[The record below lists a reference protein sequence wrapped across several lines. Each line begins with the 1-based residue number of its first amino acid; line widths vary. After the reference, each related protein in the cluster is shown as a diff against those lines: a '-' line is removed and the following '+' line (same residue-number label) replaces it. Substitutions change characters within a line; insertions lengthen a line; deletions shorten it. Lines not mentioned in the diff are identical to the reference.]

1 MTFKMSLTPS
11 GCIFLNKSKYLS
23 TEMYVVFGS
32 NVMAKSS
39 SVFQKKK
46 INKLN

>member
-1 MTFKMSLTPS
+1 MSLTLLGFS
-11 GCIFLNKSKYLS
+11 FFNKSKYLA

-39 SVFQKKK
+39 SVFQKKRTD
-46 INKLN
+46 KLSIP